1 MINLQNNSR
10 FGIKEMDV
18 TLVTRFLCAMVNL
31 MESRNWVSEG
41 LIRFYCKGKGEK
53 GKEKKFFF
61 FLSLWIWL
69 EELSLQWIMIVYFHP
84 ILPSFGFGGWRY
96 YRFAQINI

>member
-61 FLSLWIWL
+61 FFKFVDLAGRIKSTMDYDCLLS
-69 EELSLQWIMIVYFHP
+69 SD
-84 ILPSFGFGGWRY
+84 SS
-96 YRFAQINI
+96 

>member
-53 GKEKKFFF
+53 GKEKNFF
-61 FLSLWIWL
+61 FLKFVDLAGRIKSTMDYDCL
-69 EELSLQWIMIVYFHP
+69 LSSDSY
-84 ILPSFGFGGWRY
+84 
-96 YRFAQINI
+96 